1 MKKLSVLAMAYH
13 DRVGVIVLVKIL
25 PPLRYAGRGG
35 DVGRST
41 TNMPLLYLKSRY
53 LHKQL
58 TKRNNMDPIHY
69 EKIADKLMQ
78 FRGKLPKDSHLQLRL
93 ARDVVDDVKNSL
105 DVLLDMIDKLS
116 ADDEKGYI
124 R

>member
-1 MKKLSVLAMAYH
+1 M
-13 DRVGVIVLVKIL
+13 DFL
-25 PPLRYAGRGG
+25 PPLRYAGGGG

-41 TNMPLLYLKSRY
+41 TNMPWIYLKSSY
-53 LHKQL
+53 LHKQS

-78 FRGKLPKDSHLQLRL
+78 FRGKLPKEYHLSTIYAQKRTKEMKELIDNL
-93 ARDVVDDVKNSL
+93 LNELEQYAR
-105 DVLLDMIDKLS
+105 
-116 ADDEKGYI
+116 ADDMGWI